1 MQAYQK
7 QLFLLKALLNT
18 YAMATRVKVNYLESS
33 IISIDV
39 ALAKMELLPG
49 LSFSKL
55 EHNLSH
61 T

>member
-18 YAMATRVKVNYLESS
+18 YAMATRVKVNYLKSS